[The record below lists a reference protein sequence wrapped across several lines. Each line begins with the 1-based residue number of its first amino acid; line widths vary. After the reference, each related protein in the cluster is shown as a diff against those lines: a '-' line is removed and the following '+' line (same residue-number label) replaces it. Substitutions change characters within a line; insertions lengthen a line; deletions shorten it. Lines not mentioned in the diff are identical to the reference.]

1 MKDLKYSDL
10 RKKAEKVLREK
21 GIQNESFYQQ
31 SLEKLI
37 EELNIYQIELEH
49 QNDELRQTQQNL
61 ESVNQ
66 KYTDLYHNAPVG
78 YFTIDKNYTI
88 INVNDTGARLLNN
101 AKKAIINTLFTH
113 FIHPDFQDQYYH
125 HHRQILT
132 KNKSGTCELK
142 IISQSNQEYYVQLE
156 SIPTKI
162 KNNDEIAIRT
172 AVFDISD
179 RKKVEKE
186 NQNQLSILKN
196 ISDSVIVTDMEGYI
210 TFWNRGAE
218 EIFGYTPKEMLGKT
232 PALLYPDMDPS
243 KLDYDLEK
251 IIAGEDYV
259 GEWKGRN
266 KNNQIIWLN
275 IRTSVLLD
283 VEKKPIG
290 LIGVAKDVTERKK
303 QEIYQLRLASIV
315 EFSDDAIE
323 SMDLEGNILSWN
335 KGAEKVYGYR
345 ADEII
350 GKNALK
356 LYPKELENELKL
368 NIDKVKQGHL
378 IDNAKSRR
386 KRKDGEIID
395 VAITFSPV
403 KNNAGEILG
412 VSVITRDISE
422 QIRNQRALEES
433 ELKYQTIYE
442 DSGDG
447 ILLMNKHGIIDCNS
461 QVCQLLGYEK
471 EEILMQS
478 PVDFSP
484 EKQDGGKT
492 SKVLG
497 EEYIQKAFKSGYH
510 AFNWQHHKKDGN
522 ILNTRVSLK
531 QIELNG
537 EKVLL
542 ALMHDL
548 TDIFEYQ
555 KKIQE
560 RNEEIIAQNEEYQAL
575 NEELHEANNRLNII
589 NKHIE
594 LSENKFRTAFKT
606 SPDALTISRL
616 SDGLWVE
623 LNESF
628 TDITGFTEDDVKG
641 KTSKDIDIWANN
653 KDRDFLIKELAQK
666 GAVSNYEF
674 QFRMKD
680 GSLKTGLIS
689 ADIIAINNEDCILS
703 ITRDISERR
712 RLQAILEQSE
722 EKYRFLVES
731 VHAISWEFDIIKDQ
745 WTYVSPQSKKLLG
758 YQPEEWANLD
768 FWTNNIHPDER
779 EWALNYCFECAA
791 KGESHLFEYRFKNK
805 EGNYVWLR
813 DIVSVEMKDDKPYKL
828 RGLMFDITDQK
839 KNEEEL
845 KILNNKLKKQNVLY
859 QKLNKDLK
867 IAKEKAEES
876 EKNLRF
882 LFDNMIQGVVYHNPS
897 GEIIWANDAAARI
910 LGLSLDQ
917 LYGKT
922 SLNPRWK
929 SIHEDGTEYR
939 GETHPDQITIKT
951 KKTVRNSIMGV
962 FIPEKNDYSWIN
974 INSIPR
980 FNDNNELMQIVVTF
994 EDITEIKKAKEKAEE
1009 SQNYSKIIA
1018 ELSKKII
1025 QPELSVEEI
1034 GDLIYQQALTLTLSN
1049 YGYVGTIDLET
1060 EELVSH
1066 TMKEMMPGLCNVKE
1080 KRITFPKGKDGYNG
1094 LYGHAL
1100 NTFEPFFTNNPAD
1113 HKASKGLPD
1122 GHVAIT
1128 NFLTVP
1134 VVVNNILLGQ
1144 IALANKPTPYNIAD
1158 LEKIKDLANIYGI
1171 AVYRKNMEGDLI
1183 KSKEHAEE
1191 SDRLKSAFLANMS
1204 HEIRTPM
1211 NSILGFS
1218 ELFRQTKV
1226 SNQRKENYLK
1236 IIHTS
1241 GKHLVK
1247 IIDDIIDF
1255 SKIES
1260 GQLVIN
1266 RANVNIKELFT
1277 MLYDEYI
1284 QVAQNKNPNIELK
1297 MEIPDEDY
1305 IIYTDEIR
1313 VKQIMGNFL
1322 TNSIKFTEKGQIV
1335 FGYQKAGKNQ
1345 LKFFVKDTGIGI
1357 PQDKLETIFER
1368 FQQADDST
1376 TRKYGG
1382 TGLGLTISKNL
1393 AELLDGEIG
1402 VKSKENTGAEF
1413 YFTLPDFSV

>member
-1 MKDLKYSDL
+1 MKDLKYSEL
-10 RKKAEKVLREK
+10 RKKAEKIVREK
-21 GIQNESFYQQ
+21 GVQNESYYQE

-49 QNDELRQTQQNL
+49 QNDELKQTQQNL

-88 INVNDTGARLLNN
+88 INVNDTGAKLLNN
-101 AKKAIINTLFTH
+101 ARTAIINTPFTNY
-113 FIHPDFQDQYYH
+113 IHPDFQDQYYL
-125 HHRQILT
+125 HHRHIIT
-132 KNKSGTCELK
+132 KNKGETCELK
-142 IISQSNQEYYVQLE
+142 INTQSKREYFVQLE

-162 KNNDEIAIRT
+162 FNTGEIAIRT
-172 AVFDISD
+172 AVFDISS
-179 RKKVEKE
+179 RKKIEQE
-186 NQNQLSILKN
+186 NLNQLYILKN
-196 ISDSVIVTDMEGYI
+196 ISDSVIVTDMEGNI

-218 EIFGYTPKEMLGKT
+218 EIFGYSPEEMLGKT

-251 IIAGEDYV
+251 IIGGEDYI

-283 VEKKPIG
+283 AENKPIG
-290 LIGVAKDVTERKK
+290 LLGVAKDVTERKK
-303 QEIYQLRLASIV
+303 QEIYRLQLASIV
-315 EFSDDAIE
+315 ESSSDAIE
-323 SMDLEGNILSWN
+323 SMDVEGNILSWN

-350 GKNALK
+350 GENALK

-386 KRKDGEIID
+386 KCKDGKIID

-403 KNNAGEILG
+403 KNDAGEILG
-412 VSVITRDISE
+412 ASVITRDITE
-422 QIRNQRALEES
+422 QIRNQRALKENK
-433 ELKYQTIYE
+433 LKYQTIFE

-447 ILLMNKHGIIDCNS
+447 ILLMNKDGIIDCNS
-461 QVCQLLGYEK
+461 QICRLLGYEK
-471 EEILMQS
+471 DELLNQS

-492 SKVLG
+492 SKDLG
-497 EEYIQKAFKSGYH
+497 AQHIQKAFKSGYH
-510 AFNWQHHKKDGN
+510 AFNWQHQKKDGN

-542 ALMHDL
+542 ALVHDL
-548 TDIFEYQ
+548 TSIYNYQ
-555 KKIQE
+555 KKLKE
-560 RNEEIIAQNEEYQAL
+560 KNEEVLAQNEEYQTL
-575 NEELHEANNRLNII
+575 NEELHEANERLNII

-606 SPDALTISRL
+606 SPDAVTINRL
-616 SDGLWVE
+616 SDGLYVE
-623 LNESF
+623 INDGF
-628 TDITGFTEDDVKG
+628 THLTGFTEDDVKG
-641 KTSKDIDIWANN
+641 KTSKDIDIWANF
-653 KDRDFLIKELAQK
+653 KDRDILIKELTKK
-666 GAVSNYEF
+666 GAVSNLEF
-674 QFRMKD
+674 QYRMKD
-680 GSLKTGLIS
+680 GSVKTGLMS
-689 ADIIAINNEDCILS
+689 ADIININNEDCILS

-758 YQPEEWANLD
+758 YKPEEWTNLD
-768 FWTNNIHPDER
+768 FWASNIHPDER
-779 EWALNYCFECAA
+779 EWAVNYCFECAD

-805 EGNYVWLR
+805 KGNYVWLR

-845 KILNNKLKKQNVLY
+845 KILNNKLNKQNVLY

-867 IAKEKAEES
+867 IAKEKAE
-876 EKNLRF
+876 K
-882 LFDNMIQGVVYHNPS
+882 
-897 GEIIWANDAAARI
+897 
-910 LGLSLDQ
+910 
-917 LYGKT
+917 
-922 SLNPRWK
+922 
-929 SIHEDGTEYR
+929 
-939 GETHPDQITIKT
+939 
-951 KKTVRNSIMGV
+951 
-962 FIPEKNDYSWIN
+962 
-974 INSIPR
+974 
-980 FNDNNELMQIVVTF
+980 
-994 EDITEIKKAKEKAEE
+994 

-1018 ELSKKII
+1018 ELSKKVIK
-1025 QPELSVEEI
+1025 PELSVEEI
-1034 GDLIYQQALTLTLSN
+1034 GDLIYQQALTLTSSI

-1066 TMKEMMPGLCNVKE
+1066 TMKEMMPNQCNVKE

-1100 NTFEPFFTNNPAD
+1100 NTFEPFFTNNPAE

-1144 IALANKPTPYNIAD
+1144 IALVNKPTPYDNTD

-1171 AVYRKNMEGDLI
+1171 AVYRKNMEDDLI
-1183 KSKEHAEE
+1183 KSKEKAEE

-1218 ELFRQTKV
+1218 ELFKNKNI

-1241 GKHLVK
+1241 GKHLIK

-1260 GQLVIN
+1260 GLLVIN

-1277 MLYDEYI
+1277 LLYDEYI

-1313 VKQIMGNFL
+1313 VKQIISNFL
-1322 TNSIKFTEKGQIV
+1322 TNSIKFTEKGKIV
-1335 FGYQKAGKNQ
+1335 LGYHKAGKKQ

-1393 AELLDGEIG
+1393 AEMLDGEIG
-1402 VKSKENTGAEF
+1402 VKSEENTGAEF